1 MEQWSETHST
11 LGRMLE
17 LERALARRQRQQ
29 WRRHQWQRFVWHYKR
44 LYAFL
49 KHALSWRQQQRTL
62 SSHS

>member
-1 MEQWSETHST
+1 MNNNWTENRGQ
-11 LGRMLE
+11 LDRMLE
-17 LERALARRQRQQ
+17 LERALARQR
-29 WRRHQWQRFVWHYKR
+29 RRDQWQRFVWHYKR